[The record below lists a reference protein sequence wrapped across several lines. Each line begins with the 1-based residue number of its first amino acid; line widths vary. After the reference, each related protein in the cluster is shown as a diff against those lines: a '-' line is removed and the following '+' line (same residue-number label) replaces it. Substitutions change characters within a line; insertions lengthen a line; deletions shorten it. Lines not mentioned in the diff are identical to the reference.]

1 MSQFQHHILRRERSV
16 VQRDFAMLSV
26 SLNVNVFV
34 TGAFSWSAGRTRSR
48 AVIGAALIVIVTY
61 STA

>member
-1 MSQFQHHILRRERSV
+1 M